1 MKNAKRQ
8 KRGRG
13 HLALGEPHTVM
24 AQPGGYFEVSVDV
37 ASAQVGQERLLLAF
51 FVSSSSPFRP

>member
-1 MKNAKRQ
+1 M
-8 KRGRG
+8 
-13 HLALGEPHTVM
+13 ALGEPHTVM